1 MITVFWDIGINISE
15 EPYASITRVERSDYP
30 ED

>member
-1 MITVFWDIGINISE
+1 MITVFWDTGFDISE
-15 EPYASITRVERSDYP
+15 EPYASIIRVERSDYP